1 MKAWDISEVKA
12 ILTHTRT
19 VDFDFYFLLLLAIT
33 HGLRVSEV
41 INLRKC
47 DFIIVAGKWKLRV
60 QRLKGSLETTQL
72 LHHDPD
78 PLMSADEVAPRFLPR
93 LGTGDFLFFP
103 EVQDRESQQLRAVPP
118 KNKKKGLTWAKKL
131 VTVNDRDVL
140 RFQVDRLVEKYCHAV
155 GIGVDARDNRD
166 HIHCA
171 KHSLGVMLAAAN
183 RPILEIAKALGHKN
197 INSSAVYC
205 GTTDEQADK
214 ARDAAFAAAGK

>member
-1 MKAWDISEVKA
+1 MKAWDITEVKA
-12 ILTHTRT
+12 LLTHTRK
-19 VDFDFYFLLLLAIT
+19 VNFDFYFLLLLAIT
-33 HGLRVSEV
+33 HGLRVSEA

-72 LHHDPD
+72 LHHDSD
-78 PLMSADEVAPRFLPR
+78 PLLSADEVAPRFLQR

-103 EVQDRESQQLRAVPP
+103 EVQDHESQQWRVV
-118 KNKKKGLTWAKKL
+118 KGRRKL
-131 VTVNDRDVL
+131 VTVSTRDVL
-140 RFQVDRLVEKYCHAV
+140 RFVVDRLLKKYCHAV

-171 KHSLGVMLAAAN
+171 KHTLGTMLAAAN

-205 GTTDEQADK
+205 GTTDEKADT

>member
-12 ILTHTRT
+12 LLTHTRT

-33 HGLRVSEV
+33 HGLRVSEA

-78 PLMSADEVAPRFLPR
+78 SLLSADEVAPHFLQR

-103 EVQDRESQQLRAVPP
+103 EVQDCESQQWRVV
-118 KNKKKGLTWAKKL
+118 KGRKKL
-131 VTVNDRDVL
+131 VTVSTRDVL
-140 RFQVDRLVEKYCHAV
+140 RFQVDRLIKTYCHAV

-166 HIHCA
+166 HFHCS
-171 KHSLGVMLAAAN
+171 KHTLGTLLAAAN
-183 RPILEIAKALGHKN
+183 RPILEIAKALGHKK

-205 GTTDEQADK
+205 GTTDEKADT
-214 ARDAAFAAAGK
+214 ARDAAFAAATGK